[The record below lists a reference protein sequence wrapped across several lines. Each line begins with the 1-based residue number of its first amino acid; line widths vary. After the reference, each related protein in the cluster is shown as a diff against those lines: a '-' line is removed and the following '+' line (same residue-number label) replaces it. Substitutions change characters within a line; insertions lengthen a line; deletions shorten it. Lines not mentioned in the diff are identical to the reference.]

1 MDPDLSSTASA
12 TLTLMEDGTY
22 KISLVVYKETLAGS
36 YTINLETYMSRNSVD
51 TVVYTDTFTVVVIK
65 PEEDAAATID
75 PALL

>member
-22 KISLVVYKETLAGS
+22 KIGLVVYKETLAGS